1 MAELQLHAT
10 VQRRHFANE
19 ASSIERRLHSVDRVA
34 VMTRHVLG
42 EPLVIIALVAGAVLI
57 GPTRILRTTS
67 RGLLLVAALR
77 RLWTLVR
84 R

>member
-1 MAELQLHAT
+1 
-10 VQRRHFANE
+10 
-19 ASSIERRLHSVDRVA
+19 
-34 VMTRHVLG
+34 MTRHVLG